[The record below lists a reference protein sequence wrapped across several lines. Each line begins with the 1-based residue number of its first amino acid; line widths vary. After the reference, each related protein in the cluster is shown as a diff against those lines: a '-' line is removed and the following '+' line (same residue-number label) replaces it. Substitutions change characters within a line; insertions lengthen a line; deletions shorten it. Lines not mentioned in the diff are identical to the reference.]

1 MDTPES
7 ITWFDGKT
15 QWSYVVTSG
24 EVNISN
30 PTREELQTINPYL
43 LLSTYK
49 KGFTYELGKAKHS
62 GINLYMK

>member
-43 LLSTYK
+43 LLST
-49 KGFTYELGKAKHS
+49 TRKALPMNSEKQN
-62 GINLYMK
+62 IPE